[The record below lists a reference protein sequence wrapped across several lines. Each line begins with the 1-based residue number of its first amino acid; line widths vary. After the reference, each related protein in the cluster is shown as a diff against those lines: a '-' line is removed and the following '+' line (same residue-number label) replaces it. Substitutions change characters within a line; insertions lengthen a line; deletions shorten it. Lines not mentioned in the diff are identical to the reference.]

1 MTRCSTGRSTQKY
14 KGGGTDLSDI
24 LESEGDIIYADA
36 TLSAENLV
44 ISGTPGDVLKVSASG
59 IPEWGTSTSQWA
71 TSGNDISYITG
82 NVGIGTTS
90 PDATLHVVGNTFVS
104 TDLGLGGTL
113 TMGTV
118 LVEALHELSAI
129 TATGNVTPHVIEFTN
144 PTTGFVTTGNVSMGK
159 DLTVAGNVAVDTNT
173 LFVDSVNNRV
183 GIGTSTPQYRLDVG
197 SGGGDVMLRVM
208 NGLASTGKLL
218 FGCTGSA
225 DTRSSAIEVR
235 NNGDGGNNYMKF
247 LVHDGGGVSPFEG
260 RTEVMTLRGDG
271 NVGIGTN
278 APGYPL
284 DVNGAIRYS
293 GTTYNTTLLGSDTV
307 PMKDI
312 KVNSS
317 ALPAANWYRIAKNG
331 QALDGQT
338 GGDRCMARFTIVDTK
353 TAQHSYRSF
362 YAGGTFRREPFFHL
376 LSNTSY
382 TDGGVAQKVRIVQ
395 SSGSDGEGIGIDVY
409 LDVEPAAGQFQVV
422 MDDNYY
428 PSGYVL
434 VDFEADPDTTGMDV
448 FEYNLDDLMWCVSHD
463 SASSG
468 IFLKK
473 GGNVG
478 IGTATPNYRLDLGGD
493 SSDSRL
499 GFGLNVA
506 LDNNRGIYWADD
518 VNYAIYRDDGAWSS
532 PNYAQLRIRF
542 ATGIVLDA
550 GGGTYGRSYVGV
562 NDRMAIGS
570 SYYNSNTKPPD
581 NGLLVQG
588 NVAIGTNSDAGH
600 TLNVNGR
607 AFANHLQAYNYFY
620 IYTNIGADAAWR
632 TAFNIGTTA
641 IGFFS
646 VLSNNAG
653 YGQPSAIWW
662 YQYKAGGTSG
672 YVSQISGSTTPTFR
686 LSGQQIQSR
695 GSGQQF
701 VQVRS
706 LPISD

>member
-1 MTRCSTGRSTQKY
+1 MAQTNVQAFS
-14 KGGGTDLSDI
+14 
-24 LESEGDIIYADA
+24 
-36 TLSAENLV
+36 
-44 ISGTPGDVLKVSASG
+44 GDV
-59 IPEWGTSTSQWA
+59 E
-71 TSGNDISYITG
+71 ISS
-82 NVGIGTTS
+82 N
-90 PDATLHVVGNTFVS
+90 L
-104 TDLGLGGTL
+104 
-113 TMGTV
+113 
-118 LVEALHELSAI
+118 
-129 TATGNVTPHVIEFTN
+129 
-144 PTTGFVTTGNVSMGK
+144 
-159 DLTVAGNVAVDTNT
+159 AVDTNT
-173 LFVDSVNNRV
+173 LFVDSVGNNV
-183 GIGTSTPQYRLDVG
+183 GIGTTTGLVGKLNIYGTANESNAPLRIESADQYAGMIMLDN
-197 SGGGDVMLRVM
+197 SGGVQLQSDQGTLRI
-208 NGLASTGKLL
+208 LTDYA
-218 FGCTGSA
+218 A
-225 DTRSSAIEVR
+225 DLS
-235 NNGDGGNNYMKF
+235 
-247 LVHDGGGVSPFEG
+247 GGVEVARLNEHELKLKGARNSRIFIEDTGADNGTYYQGLYIGSPINNTNAGLRMVVTHDNNDPSHRGNIIGFTGGELNISSFADNDTTSG
-260 RTEVMTLRGDG
+260 FGTTRMTIKSDG

-278 APGYPL
+278 APDYPL

-293 GTTYNTTLLGSDTV
+293 GTTYNTTLIGSDTV

-317 ALPAANWYRIAKNG
+317 ALPAGNWYRIAKNG
-331 QALDGQT
+331 PALNGQT
-338 GGDRCMARFTIVDTK
+338 GGNRCMARFTIVDTK

-362 YAGGTFRREPFFHL
+362 YAGGTYAREPFFHL

-382 TDGGVAQKVRIVQ
+382 HAGGAAQKVRIVQ
-395 SSGSDGEGIGIDVY
+395 SSGVDSEGIGIDVY
-409 LDVEPAAGQFQVV
+409 LDAQPEAGEFQVV

-434 VDFEADPDTTGMDV
+434 VDFDANPVTTGMDV